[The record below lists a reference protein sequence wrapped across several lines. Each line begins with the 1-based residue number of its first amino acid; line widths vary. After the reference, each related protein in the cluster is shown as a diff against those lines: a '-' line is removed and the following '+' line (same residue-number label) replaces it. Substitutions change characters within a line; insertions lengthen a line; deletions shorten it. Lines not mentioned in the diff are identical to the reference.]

1 MPISDLH
8 RFIIRTGLAAVR
20 KQGIDGVALGGGNGL
35 IARKVSDRY
44 TADVDIFC
52 RDEDTVPAAAEQIRE
67 ALADAGYQVTLR
79 SSMIGLVE
87 FGVAGLGEAE
97 DPPAVAD
104 TDGSELQ
111 IAYFGYADAGDV
123 DGLGPVVSRDDL
135 VGFKA
140 VAWGSRHLERDAV
153 DIAAATAVGYRPREI
168 IRLAMERDPGLEPED
183 WAEAMDWLDN
193 RMTDEHLASYCSG
206 GLTPASVRTA
216 LAGWP
221 RAIGD
226 WTGLLAAVAEEI
238 HG

>member
-52 RDEDTVPAAAEQIRE
+52 RDEVTVPAAAEQIRE

-87 FGVAGLGEAE
+87 FGVAGLGDAA
-97 DPPAVAD
+97 DPGDVTDA
-104 TDGSELQ
+104 DGSELQ

-123 DGLGPVVSRDDL
+123 DGLGPVVSRNDL

-140 VAWGSRHLERDAV
+140 AAWGTRHLERDAV
-153 DIAAATAVGYRPREI
+153 DIAAAIAVGYTMRGI
-168 IRLAMERDPGLEPED
+168 INLAMERDPGLEPED
-183 WAEAMDWLDN
+183 WAEAMDWFDN
-193 RMTDEHLASYCSG
+193 RMKDEHLASYCSG

-216 LAGWP
+216 LAEWP
-221 RAIGD
+221 RAVDD
-226 WTGLLAAVAEEI
+226 WRVLLEAVAQEI
-238 HG
+238 SG